1 MFTPLMPRILRY
13 TALSLSPLLMASTA
27 MAAGFTALSGDY
39 YKGYFFGDPSYFT
52 SNTQAFTRQD
62 SFIAF
67 TEDSTSP
74 PVVNWNFTG
83 TPLDGVPDRFSVRWT
98 GSLQVDTAG
107 TYSFQT
113 LSDDGIIAY
122 LDNAV
127 VGLSRCAADSNP
139 V

>member
-1 MFTPLMPRILRY
+1 
-13 TALSLSPLLMASTA
+13 
-27 MAAGFTALSGDY
+27 MAAGFTALSSDY
-39 YKGYFFGDPSYFT
+39 CNGYFYGNPSYFT
-52 SNTQAFTRQD
+52 SNTKAFTRQD

-67 TEDSTSP
+67 TDGSTSP

-107 TYSFQT
+107 AYGFQT
-113 LSDDGIIAY
+113 VYDDGIIAY

-127 VGLSRCAADSNP
+127 VI
-139 V
+139 